1 MKRNLQGLT
10 VGLLAWIAVTAGAAA
25 LGAAASLHAAQ
36 FYAQLV
42 KPDWAPPAHV
52 FGPVWTLLYL
62 MMAVA
67 AWMVWKVR
75 GFDTAPRTLG
85 LYLAQ
90 LAANALWSWL
100 FFGWRMGAAALA
112 EVLLLWCLVLATLL
126 AFRRVRGAAGWLL
139 APYLAWLTFAAGLTL
154 AVWRANPGLLG

>member
-1 MKRNLQGLT
+1 MKRNFQGLT
-10 VGLLAWIAVTAGAAA
+10 IGLLAWIAVTAVAAA
-25 LGAAASLHAAQ
+25 LGAAASIDAAQ
-36 FYAQLV
+36 FYAQLA
-42 KPDWAPPAHV
+42 KPAWAPPAQV

-67 AWMVWKVR
+67 AWMAWKVR

-85 LYLAQ
+85 VYLAQ

-100 FFGWRMGAAALA
+100 FFGWHLGAAALA
-112 EVLLLWCLVLATLL
+112 EVLLLWCLVLATLV
-126 AFRRVRGAAGWLL
+126 AFRRVRSGAGWLL
-139 APYLAWLTFAAGLTL
+139 APYLVWVTFATALTF